1 MAVSWTNIFR
11 AVFVL
16 LMAGHVL
23 FMYSLAR
30 TQQLGFGFDLTTA
43 ILSALFALL
52 MLVPLA
58 PAVALSDLPEAY
70 GRAARRRR
78 FKNGL
83 CPSCGYPVAPSG
95 GETCQECGRP
105 MTEPAPY
112 RFTWAMARRFVV
124 FALIAWIGGSIA
136 SEGWLLTDE
145 AAFSV
150 EVEAQASQGRRA
162 FSRDRRW
169 PGNGSLLWDV
179 ELGYS
184 AVQGGT
190 ISLQYASPVAP
201 TSVDT
206 E

>member
-1 MAVSWTNIFR
+1 MSWTNLFR
-11 AVFVL
+11 TVFVL

-23 FMYSLAR
+23 VMYSLAR
-30 TQQLGFGFDLTTA
+30 TQQHGFGFDLNTA
-43 ILSALFALL
+43 ILSTLFALL
-52 MLVPLA
+52 MLLPLA
-58 PAVALSDLPEAY
+58 PAVALSDLPEVY
-70 GRAARRRR
+70 SRTVERRR

-83 CPSCGYPVAPSG
+83 CPNCRYPVAPSG
-95 GETCQECGRP
+95 GDICQEFGMR
-105 MTEPAPY
+105 MIEPEPY
-112 RFTWAMARRFVV
+112 RFTWAMARRFDI
-124 FALIAWIGGSIA
+124 FALIAWIAGSLA

-145 AAFSV
+145 AAFCV

-201 TSVDT
+201 TDADS